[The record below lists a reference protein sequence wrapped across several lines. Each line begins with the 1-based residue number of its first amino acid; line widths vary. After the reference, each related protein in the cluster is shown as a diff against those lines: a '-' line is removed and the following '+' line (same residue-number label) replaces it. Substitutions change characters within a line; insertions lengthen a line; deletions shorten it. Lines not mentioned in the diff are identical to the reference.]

1 MIIFILVLSR
11 SSYTFANVNCLVI
24 ISYIRD
30 NPLSSCYF
38 FCLSSVLHE
47 IHTNWRKK
55 SIGRHAL
62 PATWCTNCLNRL
74 MFFLLEIRL
83 CGWFC
88 IDDVFCVF
96 VSFWRIKRHWNYF
109 YYCQSICFIQG
120 RNYHW
125 GRRGKCLVWFPG

>member
-47 IHTNWRKK
+47 IHTNWGEKI

-74 MFFLLEIRL
+74 MFFCWRYVYVDDFVLMMFSVFLYHFEELNDIEIISTIVKAYAL
-83 CGWFC
+83 SVIMFHSM
-88 IDDVFCVF
+88 IYPD
-96 VSFWRIKRHWNYF
+96 H
-109 YYCQSICFIQG
+109 
-120 RNYHW
+120 
-125 GRRGKCLVWFPG
+125 